1 MYRYFFLTLRDLQ
14 PNLQVFIGIVT
25 SLEDTME
32 GQIISIVNNKGGVG
46 KTTVAVN
53 LAHALTRR
61 GQRLLVID
69 MDSQCNATSILRS
82 RELGRDTLYE
92 AFPQAHVTI
101 YQSI

>member
-1 MYRYFFLTLRDLQ
+1 MYRYFFLTLRDLES
-14 PNLQVFIGIVT
+14 NLQVIIGILT

-61 GQRLLVID
+61 GQRVLVID
-69 MDSQCNATSILRS
+69 MDTQCNATSILCS
-82 RELGRDTLYE
+82 KDLGRNTLYE
-92 AFPQAHVTI
+92 VFVESDVHI
-101 YQSI
+101 K